1 MINIKSAK
9 EIEKIKTACKHTG
22 TILNE
27 LGDFIKPG
35 MTTKD
40 VDEYIDKRIADA
52 GMTPTFKGYGGF
64 PAVACISVNEVV
76 IHGIPGNRVI
86 NEGDIVSVDMGSTFQ
101 GYVSDAARTYAVGR
115 VSKEAERL
123 IEAAREGFFAAL
135 EYCRAGS
142 KVSDISH
149 AVQKKIEEYGYGIV
163 RDYTGHGMGRVLHED
178 PQIPNYGKPGRG
190 ATLRSGMTIAIEPM
204 ITEGSELVKTLDDG
218 WTVVTI
224 DGKNAAHYENSV
236 LITDDEPVVMTLV

>member
-149 AVQKKIEEYGYGIV
+149 AVQKKNRRIRIRHRKGLY
-163 RDYTGHGMGRVLHED
+163 RTW
-178 PQIPNYGKPGRG
+178 NG
-190 ATLRSGMTIAIEPM
+190 ACAS
-204 ITEGSELVKTLDDG
+204 
-218 WTVVTI
+218 
-224 DGKNAAHYENSV
+224 
-236 LITDDEPVVMTLV
+236 